1 VAYVL
6 SGRRDDHGM
15 HDLLDAIPVLPA
27 GWTDQAEVRQ
37 LGERWIRD
45 QKHPR
50 HVNRGQKKS
59 PDTWRATGTSH
70 VITGRLLQRRC
81 VVAVTEIAQNES

>member
-15 HDLLDAIPVLPA
+15 HDLLATIPVLPT

-37 LGERWIRD
+37 LGQRWIRTRSTHA
-45 QKHPR
+45 K
-50 HVNRGQKKS
+50 
-59 PDTWRATGTSH
+59 
-70 VITGRLLQRRC
+70 
-81 VVAVTEIAQNES
+81 